1 MNLKRMLFLSC
12 FGAVILTASLALAD
26 NPGRHITSSSSR
38 PAITRS
44 AQRSAPITRN
54 SSGTFRRWNGN
65 WNSANRNWNG
75 ANRNWNS
82 TNRNWNSTNRN
93 WNSTNR
99 NWSRA
104 NGNWNHANGNWNGNW
119 RHRHFRNRIV
129 FIDSFGFP
137 FFYPYYG
144 GYYPYDYYSSGYPY
158 GYDPYGYS
166 SYNQVYQG
174 GTVYSDDSAYS
185 DDTADNND
193 AGYYNNGGAY
203 RGGRTNGSMVAQV
216 QRALARDG
224 FYKGEIDGVMG
235 PRTYYAIR
243 AYERSHNLRVDGA
256 INDQLLGTMGLR

>member
-1 MNLKRMLFLSC
+1 MNLNRTLFLSC
-12 FGAVILTASLALAD
+12 FAAVILSASLAFAD
-26 NPGRHITSSSSR
+26 NHGRHITSSSSR
-38 PAITRS
+38 PAIARS
-44 AQRSAPITRN
+44 AQRSAPITRS

-65 WNSANRNWNG
+65 WNSANR
-75 ANRNWNS
+75 S
-82 TNRNWNSTNRN
+82 L
-93 WNSTNR
+93 
-99 NWSRA
+99 SR
-104 NGNWNHANGNWNGNW
+104 ANGNWNGNW
-119 RHRHFRNRIV
+119 RHRHFGNRIV
-129 FIDSFGFP
+129 FLGGFGYP
-137 FFYPYYG
+137 FYPYYG

-174 GTVYSDDSAYS
+174 GTVYGDDSAYS
-185 DDTADNND
+185 DDAAYNNG